1 MAQTQVGI
9 KLTLD
14 GAQQVEQGVRRVIS
28 SVDSLGTQ
36 FTRLGQLA
44 AGAFSVRELVTA
56 ADAYATLTGRIKLAS
71 EGLGDAAQAQK
82 QLFDIANTARTS
94 VEGLSNTYASLAR
107 AAGESGRS
115 QAELLRTTDT
125 LAKAMTIGGGAVE
138 SQKAA
143 LMQFAQGLSAG
154 TLRGEELNSVMEQ
167 APRLAKA
174 LADGLGVPTG
184 ALKTLAEEGRI
195 TADAIFEA
203 LERSRAKIEQEFTQ
217 LPTTIGQ
224 ALTVLNNSFMQTIGV
239 FDETNK
245 ISSGFAD
252 AILGIGKNM
261 DVVVPTVGA
270 MAAGLVVLRTS
281 ATAAAV
287 ATGALGTAVGVL
299 GGPIGLIATALG
311 IGATAWMAWKGAAT
325 DSEKAVE
332 TQVVNSDAEIQSR
345 IDAQIGKLR
354 ERNRLATE
362 GMPEART
369 GVERAAADA
378 ASLYSGQ
385 LSRYQ
390 KIQSGAGEFAGLT
403 DATRAALLQASAKSM
418 AKAYSQYTELTAETA
433 KQAEAKNRETFE
445 KFTKGYKSAQEKAK
459 EELAKYEKEFKPK
472 IGIGI
477 SQAEYDAGYKAI
489 EERTKK
495 TESATKATKELR
507 DAEKQALAGL
517 ELYSNLIA
525 ETAGFQGDYA
535 EKASQLAEAYAANK
549 ISLEGFT
556 FAHEK
561 LLAKQP
567 AAVEATKME
576 AEARKVLADAVTA
589 SARAYE
595 EAQQAMES
603 QVQSLWQSMN
613 AATQAGKDEAEA
625 LQFELSLMGKS
636 ADARV
641 LEIEQNKIRIKLKR
655 ELAAIDAT
663 PFEDESQRLAARV
676 QAEEN
681 AAREM
686 ANAGLKAQLE
696 SQKTIESEW
705 KKTTEQINQSL
716 TDALMRGFESGKG
729 FLENLRDTAVNLFKT
744 LVLRPVISAVMS
756 PITAGLSGALGLAG
770 AAQAGQAAAG
780 GGAASTALSGL
791 GLATSAFGQSLWA
804 GMSTTFA
811 SGFSTLGLAIEGGLA
826 SIATG
831 TASGIAAGLGQAL
844 GAVSAVA
851 LPAAV
856 VANALGLFR
865 KTTQVDNGIK
875 GSLGY
880 DSDLTLFDRMRK
892 SGTLFSGPDYWDR
905 EKEMDPKLA
914 QALDTQVR
922 AIYTAGEQYAAAL
935 GLTADGV
942 RDITREIR
950 ISTEGLTDAQVQE
963 KLYAEFAALG
973 ETIAQSLLGTTET
986 ITETVKEMQLVP
998 ADDDMGMVYQEVEK
1012 TITRVVAVQSE
1023 YARTGETSAQT
1034 LTRLASSLTT
1044 VNAAFDMLGMTLLS
1058 ASLASGD
1065 YASQLIDAVGGGAAF
1080 AQAAGSFFENYYS
1093 EAEKVAYAT
1102 ELVTKELA
1110 TAGLTMPKTRAEFKA
1125 MVEAQRALGP
1135 AGKDGLA
1142 ALLRVNGAFAQ
1153 LVPAADEA
1161 AGAVTSFFD
1170 SLAEGVSGQIEDVLT
1185 NVLLGKADG
1194 ATAGAEL
1201 AAAVV
1206 GGVQQAIISGT
1217 TSVIAETFTAS
1228 IIAPIIANVTAGRAA
1243 MEGVDLDAAI
1253 ASATA
1258 QMQALQAVL
1267 TSPEVTSGFASITGA
1282 LNNLVGAAQ
1291 SAAGG
1296 INAAAGSAPSGGS
1309 YTPGLFAIGGS
1320 APGPYVP
1327 PTVTRL
1333 LGSLEDVGK
1342 DIQAAVD
1349 RTTELLDG
1357 VGVKKV
1363 EGLEQLQKTAT
1374 ELFETLG
1381 GPKLE
1386 IAAAAVASRTETL
1399 AALMPAANQ
1408 LVGHLSS
1415 IQAPPLGFTPD
1426 AAKTM
1431 ADQIRGMIEQLPGVG
1446 TMVKEWLQ
1454 SSGDNISSTWDGIER
1469 YLEDPASNQYLGTRI
1484 LTAVQSFAETTANI
1498 GPAQQEL
1505 DRLNA
1510 AMRDWMKAQTRL
1522 MATED
1527 LAKLSDDTFAAK
1539 DRIEELKR
1547 TGGLEDPITKL
1558 KEAFAQ
1564 KIKTIDDGIGK
1575 ILTEEINAL
1584 LGTKAD
1590 TSALDQKL
1598 AGLKGQRDKISA
1610 DGYVEATIQELTTEA
1625 AKYLTGYEDAN
1636 RAVQNQIQVWAAS
1649 IGTDMEAYNLA
1660 LLSNMSDTGW
1670 MLGRHFSALDEIAR
1684 LKAGGNVQDIAAL
1697 DKAIADTEEEIRKA
1711 VLAATDPAKRAALQA
1726 EIDTYKGGIT
1736 EWYKA
1741 QQELL
1746 STEMLVDI
1754 NAQIRELEKADQG
1767 PLTAIKAGIQ
1777 KYIDDLKALD
1787 QLTPEAQAQIDK
1799 LSNLQLTQ
1807 TRGDLEAQLLS
1818 KPELEARDLSA
1829 LTANFAA
1836 LGQQLPATAA
1846 DFKALLATITDP
1858 TQRDALLE
1866 LVPAFVALRPPLD
1879 GATDAATEAAET
1891 IQQAYDRLRTVNR
1904 TNEDIARE
1912 RIDLEERLFQATAS
1926 QAEIANLARL
1936 RIDEYNR
1943 SLYDQVIAAEAAQ
1956 QAVQDTRTATDQA
1969 LSEVR
1974 RLIGAEISSLQKTFS
1989 ATDKAMQAVDRA
2001 AAAQRTV
2008 LQKQIT
2014 DAKAT
2019 EASVK
2024 GIFDALRS
2032 GAREL
2037 RGEVDSTA
2045 ALQAQ
2050 QARELIRNAIATGA
2064 LPTQDA
2070 LDEAISTSRA
2080 GLEAQV
2086 YASEQDAEFA
2096 KLVLAGELEKLQDIA
2111 QPQLSAAEQAVILA
2125 EEQLAA
2131 LEDQVKQAKAMVDGI
2146 RGVDGRVLTVGEAV
2160 AELQTAAAAETLA
2173 RGQIDKLQLQLSE
2186 AEKSYNELRGIK
2198 TGVDAIA
2205 PALQALA
2212 DAIAG
2217 EQSAAAKAA
2226 ALAAAAAAQ
2235 RQAIANAASGQYG
2248 ASVEYV
2254 RDFGAGSAMADTSYA
2269 NQREADIA
2277 SLYQNVLGRT
2287 ADSGGLAYYAGTAMS
2302 IAEIAASLEASRED
2316 DIRDAYGGA
2325 AQQAFNDQVNA
2336 ALGLAS
2342 DIRIPGFA
2350 TGGRYPGGLALVGE
2364 EDPELINFA
2373 QPGQVYTAPQT
2384 RALLGGMGGSERMAS
2399 LMGEMAQEI
2408 RSLRA
2413 EVVQLRRSA
2422 DKGNEHTAVI
2432 AQAHEGRGQAPL
2444 LVEIAQ

>member
-184 ALKTLAEEGRI
+184 ALKEMAAEGKI
-195 TADAIFEA
+195 TTDAIFEA

-261 DVVVPTVGA
+261 DVVAPTVGA

-287 ATGALGTAVGVL
+287 ATGALGTAMGAL

-311 IGATAWMAWKGAAT
+311 IGVTAWAAWKGAAT
-325 DSEKAVE
+325 ESEKAVE
-332 TQVVNSDAEIQSR
+332 TQVINSDAEIQSR

-369 GVERAAADA
+369 GVERATADA
-378 ASLYSGQ
+378 AGLYARQ

-390 KIQSGAGEFAGLT
+390 QIQAGTGEFASLT

-418 AKAYSQYTELTAETA
+418 AKAYGQYTELTAETA
-433 KQAEAKNRETFE
+433 KQAETKNRETFE
-445 KFTKGYKSAQEKAK
+445 KFTKGYKSAQDKAK

-495 TESATKATKELR
+495 TASAAKATKELS
-507 DAEKQALAGL
+507 DAEKEAVAGL
-517 ELYSNLIA
+517 EFYSNLIA

-561 LLAKQP
+561 LLQKQP

-595 EAQQAMES
+595 EAQQAMDAL
-603 QVQSLWQSMN
+603 QADTWQMVNDTVKASKDS
-613 AATQAGKDEAEA
+613 AAAV
-625 LQFELSLMGKS
+625 QFELGLIGQTTE
-636 ADARV
+636 ARRIA
-641 LEIEQNKIRIKLKR
+641 IEQRKIELDLEEKIKKVK
-655 ELAAIDAT
+655 AT
-663 PFEDESQRLAARV
+663 PFEGG
-676 QAEEN
+676 EE
-681 AAREM
+681 
-686 ANAGLKAQLE
+686 AQLRE
-696 SQKTIESEW
+696 INRLREAAAQDSATAISRIQLDEAAKSVEQYDKIFREGFAALIAGGKDSW
-705 KKTTEQINQSL
+705 KSFTKSL
-716 TDALMRGFESGKG
+716 TTTFK
-729 FLENLRDTAVNLFKT
+729 TAVVDQIYKAFMQPFVVKVVANM
-744 LVLRPVISAVMS
+744 AG
-756 PITAGLSGALGLAG
+756 ITGLGGP
-770 AAQAGQAAAG
+770 
-780 GGAASTALSGL
+780 GGAAGAGNSLANGIQTAS
-791 GLATSAFGQSLWA
+791 SLN
-804 GMSTTFA
+804 
-811 SGFSTLGLAIEGGLA
+811 TLY
-826 SIATG
+826 G
-831 TASGIAAGLGQAL
+831 TASQ
-844 GAVSAVA
+844 
-851 LPAAV
+851 
-856 VANALGLFR
+856 
-865 KTTQVDNGIK
+865 
-875 GSLGY
+875 
-880 DSDLTLFDRMRK
+880 
-892 SGTLFSGPDYWDR
+892 
-905 EKEMDPKLA
+905 
-914 QALDTQVR
+914 
-922 AIYTAGEQYAAAL
+922 AIY
-935 GLTADGV
+935 
-942 RDITREIR
+942 
-950 ISTEGLTDAQVQE
+950 
-963 KLYAEFAALG
+963 
-973 ETIAQSLLGTTET
+973 
-986 ITETVKEMQLVP
+986 
-998 ADDDMGMVYQEVEK
+998 
-1012 TITRVVAVQSE
+1012 
-1023 YARTGETSAQT
+1023 
-1034 LTRLASSLTT
+1034 
-1044 VNAAFDMLGMTLLS
+1044 
-1058 ASLASGD
+1058 
-1065 YASQLIDAVGGGAAF
+1065 
-1080 AQAAGSFFENYYS
+1080 
-1093 EAEKVAYAT
+1093 
-1102 ELVTKELA
+1102 
-1110 TAGLTMPKTRAEFKA
+1110 
-1125 MVEAQRALGP
+1125 
-1135 AGKDGLA
+1135 
-1142 ALLRVNGAFAQ
+1142 
-1153 LVPAADEA
+1153 
-1161 AGAVTSFFD
+1161 
-1170 SLAEGVSGQIEDVLT
+1170 
-1185 NVLLGKADG
+1185 G
-1194 ATAGAEL
+1194 ATAGATAASLGYANAVGMVGGDALGALIAANGSWAGVATGSAAAAEAAIAANLAMEAGTAVAMEAGTMAAAAATQTATAATAAASTAGSLMSTVAAAMPYL
-1201 AAAVV
+1201 AAAAALVMIAKSFDDSGTLHMGAGAIYQNGRLREGRDIYGQELFNMGAPGEYNANAQANVSGIASAIGSALDTVATSFGKKAGYEIATAFADDSSGDGAWGALRISQGGQDLINWQDTRTSRWAPKEFADGEEGYKQYLAAVAKDTRQALLDMDLPGWAKTVFNELGDSPSIETLAKSLEQV
-1206 GGVQQAIISGT
+1206 GRFNGVLEAMGENVLPALADASDSAITALVKAAGGTDALTASMVNYYNSTATDLDRQQFAFKSLNTALKEVGDLRPQAINLSDSLSGLFGGLGSNFATAIMGGFLAAAGQGALPELEQLTLPEGDVSLKEWYNGLVESASALDLNVQGNADYLAGLLALSPAIDGLAEAWDASLEGIFGST
-1217 TSVIAETFTAS
+1217 TLGALANAALRGDEFATAVINA
-1228 IIAPIIANVTAGRAA
+1228 AGGLEAFGEAITGYYDNFYTEGERAA
-1243 MEGVDLDAAI
+1243 MT
-1253 ASATA
+1253 TA
-1258 QMQALQAVL
+1258 QITKELAKVGVEMPKTREEFRALMDSSVALGEAGQPVVNAL
-1267 TSPEVTSGFASITGA
+1267 LEVQGAFAS
-1282 LNNLVGAAQ
+1282 
-1291 SAAGG
+1291 
-1296 INAAAGSAPSGGS
+1296 
-1309 YTPGLFAIGGS
+1309 
-1320 APGPYVP
+1320 
-1327 PTVTRL
+1327 VT
-1333 LGSLEDVGK
+1333 EP
-1342 DIQAAVD
+1342 IA
-1349 RTTELLDG
+1349 E
-1357 VGVKKV
+1357 
-1363 EGLEQLQKTAT
+1363 
-1374 ELFETLG
+1374 
-1381 GPKLE
+1381 
-1386 IAAAAVASRTETL
+1386 AAAAVETVEQAYTRLTTVNRTAEDI
-1399 AALMPAANQ
+1399 ANERIS
-1408 LVGHLSS
+1408 LEERL
-1415 IQAPPLGFTPD
+1415 D
-1426 AAKTM
+1426 AAT
-1431 ADQIRGMIEQLPGVG
+1431 L
-1446 TMVKEWLQ
+1446 
-1454 SSGDNISSTWDGIER
+1454 
-1469 YLEDPASNQYLGTRI
+1469 
-1484 LTAVQSFAETTANI
+1484 TTAQI
-1498 GPAQQEL
+1498 AEKA
-1505 DRLNA
+1505 RNA
-1510 AMRDWMKAQTRL
+1510 
-1522 MATED
+1522 
-1527 LAKLSDDTFAAK
+1527 
-1539 DRIEELKR
+1539 I
-1547 TGGLEDPITKL
+1547 DPM
-1558 KEAFAQ
+1558 
-1564 KIKTIDDGIGK
+1564 
-1575 ILTEEINAL
+1575 
-1584 LGTKAD
+1584 
-1590 TSALDQKL
+1590 
-1598 AGLKGQRDKISA
+1598 
-1610 DGYVEATIQELTTEA
+1610 
-1625 AKYLTGYEDAN
+1625 
-1636 RAVQNQIQVWAAS
+1636 NQS
-1649 IGTDMEAYNLA
+1649 LYD
-1660 LLSNMSDTGW
+1660 
-1670 MLGRHFSALDEIAR
+1670 
-1684 LKAGGNVQDIAAL
+1684 
-1697 DKAIADTEEEIRKA
+1697 A
-1711 VLAATDPAKRAALQA
+1711 VLAAEAKKAADERIA
-1726 EIDTYKGGIT
+1726 NE
-1736 EWYKA
+1736 
-1741 QQELL
+1741 
-1746 STEMLVDI
+1746 
-1754 NAQIRELEKADQG
+1754 
-1767 PLTAIKAGIQ
+1767 
-1777 KYIDDLKALD
+1777 
-1787 QLTPEAQAQIDK
+1787 K
-1799 LSNLQLTQ
+1799 LSLQERL
-1807 TRGDLEAQLLS
+1807 
-1818 KPELEARDLSA
+1818 
-1829 LTANFAA
+1829 
-1836 LGQQLPATAA
+1836 
-1846 DFKALLATITDP
+1846 
-1858 TQRDALLE
+1858 
-1866 LVPAFVALRPPLD
+1866 
-1879 GATDAATEAAET
+1879 DAATLTTAQIAEK
-1891 IQQAYDRLRTVNR
+1891 
-1904 TNEDIARE
+1904 ARNA
-1912 RIDLEERLFQATAS
+1912 IDAH
-1926 QAEIANLARL
+1926 
-1936 RIDEYNR
+1936 NR
-1943 SLYDQVIAAEAAQ
+1943 SLYDEVIAAEAAKALNQ
-1956 QAVQDTRTATDQA
+1956 TKKEVESEMFQADIRLAQAMGDKAEADRLQREAFIAGLGDLTEAQKAAKIAAYDYSKAIDNQIEAMQTAKTAVDNA
-1969 LSEVR
+1969 MSEVR
-1974 RLIGAEISSLQKTFS
+1974 RLIQEEIGRLEQAFA

-2024 GIFDALRS
+2024 GIFDALRRS
-2032 GAREL
+2032 AREL

-2050 QARELIRNAIATGA
+2050 QARELIRNAIATGV
-2064 LPTQDA
+2064 LPDQKV
-2070 LDEAISTSRA
+2070 LDEAIGATRA

-2086 YASEQDAEFA
+2086 YATAQDAEFA

-2111 QPQLSAAEQAVILA
+2111 QPQLSAAEQAVVLA

-2173 RGQIDKLQLQLSE
+2173 REQIDKLQLQLEE

-2217 EQSAAAKAA
+2217 EKSAAAQAA

-2235 RQAIANAASGQYG
+2235 RQAITAAAGGQYG
-2248 ASVEYV
+2248 ASLEYV

-2336 ALGLAS
+2336 ALGLKS

-2364 EDPELINFA
+2364 EGPELINFA